1 MGFGGFERFE
11 GRVNGC
17 LVGYSRTMGLGL
29 ALRSGRLSGLVV
41 NGIGMALA
49 WCHGF

>member
-11 GRVNGC
+11 GGVDGC
-17 LVGYSRTMGLGL
+17 LVGYSRTMDLGLG
-29 ALRSGRLSGLVV
+29 LRSGRLFGLVV

-49 WCHGF
+49 WCYGF